1 MTVRKRVL
9 SIRIS
14 DDEYQ
19 VLRAQADQAG
29 TSVPVHAR
37 RLALESVQVGPRLD
51 QIERLLKGI
60 ADRPQMISAFQKLA
74 EKIDRQGAKT
84 DRAANKEGVTP

>member
-29 TSVPVHAR
+29 VTVPVHAR
-37 RLALESVQVGPRLD
+37 RLALDAVQLAPRLD
-51 QIERLLKGI
+51 RIERLLKDTP
-60 ADRPQMISAFQKLA
+60 DRAGLLEAFQRLGK
-74 EKIDRQGAKT
+74 KIDAA
-84 DRAANKEGVTP
+84 AANKGAAP